1 MNRQKICII
10 GNGLA
15 GLVTAAVLSD
25 ENIEIDLIFPKFVS
39 HEVDHRTTAI
49 SESNYNFLKKSL
61 KLKNLNY
68 IWQSK
73 KIDLFY
79 QRKEKF
85 FKFLNFSE
93 ENKTFMNI
101 FQNSNLRKTLL
112 KIINKKKN
120 IKIIKETVRDINF
133 NKSSILIKNKNVNYD
148 LLILSLG
155 TTSPLYYNVIKNRTI
170 VKNYKEIAITGLIK
184 HKSKIEGA
192 SQFFLNEGPL
202 AILPLKKSLFSIE
215 WSVNENFY
223 KKNKN
228 NLNKLIFLKLK
239 QILGKNFKCNIQRL
253 QNFPIYLN
261 LKRKYYKKNVLIIG
275 DGLHRVHPVAG
286 QGFNLALRDI
296 SKLKELIINNLRLG
310 LSIKESSILNDF
322 YKARKPENTIMSLG
336 IDLTNSFFKEKKV
349 PNPFKDLILENLRN
363 SKLIKKISQT
373 ISDKGL

>member
-101 FQNSNLRKTLL
+101 CITY
-112 KIINKKKN
+112 N
-120 IKIIKETVRDINF
+120 I
-133 NKSSILIKNKNVNYD
+133 
-148 LLILSLG
+148 
-155 TTSPLYYNVIKNRTI
+155 
-170 VKNYKEIAITGLIK
+170 
-184 HKSKIEGA
+184 
-192 SQFFLNEGPL
+192 
-202 AILPLKKSLFSIE
+202 
-215 WSVNENFY
+215 W
-223 KKNKN
+223 
-228 NLNKLIFLKLK
+228 
-239 QILGKNFKCNIQRL
+239 
-253 QNFPIYLN
+253 
-261 LKRKYYKKNVLIIG
+261 KY
-275 DGLHRVHPVAG
+275 
-286 QGFNLALRDI
+286 
-296 SKLKELIINNLRLG
+296 
-310 LSIKESSILNDF
+310 
-322 YKARKPENTIMSLG
+322 
-336 IDLTNSFFKEKKV
+336 
-349 PNPFKDLILENLRN
+349 
-363 SKLIKKISQT
+363 
-373 ISDKGL
+373 